1 MVPFLITRIPF
12 KLRGSSWIGT
22 VENVEVKETVVPYLK
37 GSLHHFYNR
46 WFDNHIVL
54 TVKTD
59 DGNVLKHE
67 AFQGNARFREFY
79 STCNSTIFIAESSVF
94 GLFSTVRSLLS
105 NRNGI
110 PLLFQP
116 LYNHA
121 TVKPTDA
128 LKALTTVGLYYF
140 RNQWN

>member
-67 AFQGNARFREFY
+67 AFQGNARFREFIDY
-79 STCNSTIFIAESSVF
+79 YKEGDRVIYIYGTNYVYKKPRKQDDTLICVICGGLNIQDNDKCVF
-94 GLFSTVRSLLS
+94 CGHSLYLPDV
-105 NRNGI
+105 I
-110 PLLFQP
+110 
-116 LYNHA
+116 
-121 TVKPTDA
+121 
-128 LKALTTVGLYYF
+128 
-140 RNQWN
+140 